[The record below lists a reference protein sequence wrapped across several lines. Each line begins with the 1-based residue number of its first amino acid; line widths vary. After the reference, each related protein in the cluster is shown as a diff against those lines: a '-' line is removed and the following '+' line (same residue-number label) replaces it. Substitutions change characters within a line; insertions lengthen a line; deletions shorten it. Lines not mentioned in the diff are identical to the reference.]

1 MGRPKKIQEG
11 VEKAPSIKEE
21 KKAIEVIKVEYKKNQ
36 PLISDKVNF
45 KVSYP
50 KDWDKKKF
58 FKDGCTVNIKKGSA
72 ERLQEMGIGKIVK

>member
-45 KVSYP
+45 KVIYP
-50 KDWDKKKF
+50 KDWDKNKF
-58 FKDGCTVNIKKGSA
+58 FKDGSTVNMKKGAA